1 MPSRY
6 ILKALNMSFTKTLTN
21 WYSVHK
27 RNLPWRAT
35 QNPYRIWLSEIILQ
49 QTQVTQGLPY
59 YEAFVSCFSTVFD
72 LANAH
77 EEDVLKLWQ
86 GLGYYSRARNLHH
99 TAKHIANDLNGVFPN
114 TYVELLKLKG
124 IGDYTA
130 SAIASICF
138 NEKQAVVDGN
148 VYRVLSRYFGID
160 TAINSS
166 KGIKDFKV
174 LAQSLLPQ
182 TNFGDYNQAIMEF
195 GAKQCKPK
203 SPNCLICPLQETCTA
218 LKTNTV
224 ELLPVKLKKTKL
236 TKRYFNFLVLQAS
249 NNRTILHKRTGKG
262 IWHNLYEFPLVETTK
277 KLTMDVFRDNN
288 QVKEFLNG
296 TDFDFRLYN
305 DKEIIHK
312 LSHQHLYTQFW
323 ILDVNTLPE
332 VGIAYSEINKLPV
345 PKLIGH
351 FIESF
356 DF

>member
-6 ILKALNMSFTKTLTN
+6 ILKALNMSFTKTLTY

-35 QNPYRIWLSEIILQ
+35 QDPYCIWLSEIILQ
-49 QTQVTQGLPY
+49 QTQVAQGLPY
-59 YEAFVSCFSTVFD
+59 YEAFVDQFPTVFE
-72 LANAH
+72 LAKAS
-77 EEDVLKLWQ
+77 EERVLKLWQ

-99 TAKHIANDLNGVFPN
+99 TAKHIAHDLDGVFPN
-114 TYVELLKLKG
+114 TYKGLLKLKG
-124 IGDYTA
+124 VGDYTA

-148 VYRVLSRYFGID
+148 VYRLLSRYYGID

-166 KGIKDFKV
+166 KGIKDFKI

-182 TNFGDYNQAIMEF
+182 TEIGNYNQAIMEF

-203 SPNCLICPLQETCTA
+203 SPNCMVCPLQESCA
-218 LKTNTV
+218 ASNTDTIDA
-224 ELLPVKLKKTKL
+224 LPVKLKKTKV
-236 TKRYFNFLVLQAS
+236 TKRYFNFLVLRAS
-249 NNRTILHKRTGKG
+249 NKKTILRKRTGKG
-262 IWHNLYEFPLVETTK
+262 IWQNLYEFPLVETSE
-277 KLTMDVFRDNN
+277 KLTAAKFNDNTKV
-288 QVKEFLNG
+288 QAYLNG
-296 TDFDFRLYN
+296 SKYIFSLYN

-323 ILDVNTLPE
+323 ILEVDTLPE
-332 VGIAYSEINKLPV
+332 EGVTYNEMHKLPV

-351 FIESF
+351 FIETF
-356 DF
+356 EF